1 MRPRGVEAE
10 AAARPG
16 RSTGGA
22 GPAMRLFSP
31 EYYALCAGGGMLAA
45 GTTHLA
51 ITPLDVLKVNMQVNP
66 AKYNSI
72 FSGLSILVKEEG
84 PSSLWRG
91 WGGKFFGYGVQGG
104 CKFGLYEY
112 FKKRYSDVLVDSN
125 KSTIYFLSSASAQII
140 ADVGLCPFESVKVR
154 VQTQPTFAKGLADGF
169 PRVYAT
175 EGLSGFYRGLLPLW
189 GRNLPFS
196 MLMFSTFEHTV
207 GFLYHNIIQ
216 KKREDCSTVQQLG
229 ATCVAG
235 YISGAVGTVVS
246 NPADNIVSSLYNKKA
261 DNIVH
266 AVKSIGLRNL
276 FMRSLPV
283 RITLVG
289 PVITMQ
295 WFFYD
300 TIKIMTGLPTS
311 GGLPREQE
319 ENNI

>member
-1 MRPRGVEAE
+1 MDDAE
-10 AAARPG
+10 SASRAGRRRAAAA
-16 RSTGGA
+16 A
-22 GPAMRLFSP
+22 GMRLFSP

-45 GTTHLA
+45 GATHLA

-66 AKYNSI
+66 MKYNSI
-72 FSGLSILVKEEG
+72 FSGLNVLVKEEG

-104 CKFGLYEY
+104 CRFGLYEY

-154 VQTQPTFAKGLADGF
+154 VQTQPMFAKGLVDGF

-207 GFLYHNIIQ
+207 DFLYQKVIQ
-216 KKREDCSTVQQLG
+216 KKKEDCSTIQQLG
-229 ATCVAG
+229 ATCLAG

-261 DNIVH
+261 ENIIH
-266 AVKSIGLRNL
+266 AVKSIGFRNL
-276 FMRSLPV
+276 LTRSLPI
-283 RITLVG
+283 RIALVG

-300 TIKIMTGLPTS
+300 TIKILTGLPTT
-311 GGLPREQE
+311 GGLPRELE
-319 ENNI
+319 EANI

>member
-1 MRPRGVEAE
+1 MDDAE
-10 AAARPG
+10 SASRAGRRRAAAA
-16 RSTGGA
+16 A
-22 GPAMRLFSP
+22 GMRLFSP

-45 GTTHLA
+45 GATHLA

-66 AKYNSI
+66 MKYNSI
-72 FSGLSILVKEEG
+72 FSGLNVLVKEEG

-104 CKFGLYEY
+104 C
-112 FKKRYSDVLVDSN
+112 
-125 KSTIYFLSSASAQII
+125 SASAQII

-154 VQTQPTFAKGLADGF
+154 VQTQPMFAKGLVDGF

-207 GFLYHNIIQ
+207 DFLYQKVIQ
-216 KKREDCSTVQQLG
+216 KKKEDCSTIQQLG
-229 ATCVAG
+229 ATCLAG

-261 DNIVH
+261 ENIIH
-266 AVKSIGLRNL
+266 AVKSIGFRNL
-276 FMRSLPV
+276 LTRSLPI
-283 RITLVG
+283 RIALVG

-300 TIKIMTGLPTS
+300 TIKILTGLPTT
-311 GGLPREQE
+311 GGLPRELE
-319 ENNI
+319 EANI